1 MPLLIWN
8 GFRRVLRNA
17 CCLSFSFSY
26 ASKSGLDRVL
36 QTGNMSEYP
45 VICACATASFAVL
58 SDTITTIQSIVRPQ
72 KRNAAQLIA
81 KLQAQE
87 RDKLNVTAA
96 LHLERIRFESS
107 TNATDDS
114 VRYLLQEGVQSLR
127 AKATTCIEQINEIL
141 EEIRMEVVDDNDN

>member
-1 MPLLIWN
+1 
-8 GFRRVLRNA
+8 
-17 CCLSFSFSY
+17 
-26 ASKSGLDRVL
+26 
-36 QTGNMSEYP
+36 MSEYP